1 VSSDEVAANVTHGA
15 RVCIVLLT
23 GLGDVVH
30 GLPVANAL
38 KRSGLASHLTWVT
51 EPAPSYILQHH
62 RAVDDVVVYHKKQGI
77 GGVWQLARDMAPRR
91 FDLLL
96 NLHVYFKGI
105 WPTVFARAPRRIGFD
120 RARSFDGVW
129 LFANQ
134 HLPARPR
141 AHTQDQFLEFLE
153 LLGVPAQPVEYNI
166 EFSAAEREAQAE
178 YMRGLRD
185 RPIVAVVPASANPR
199 KDWLADRYARLID
212 ALDGDFGARALLV
225 GGPSARER
233 AVVDAI
239 LSQTHTRPIDALCMD
254 VRTTMWQLA
263 GSDLVIAPD
272 TGPVHIARACNVPVV
287 GLYGHTNPWRVGPY
301 RKYADLWIDQYTD
314 PGAAP
319 DPSNRTP
326 RLGRM
331 ETITVEMVLDKVDI
345 ALRRYR
351 PERAG

>member
-1 VSSDEVAANVTHGA
+1 MTANRVEQSDAP

-38 KRSGLASHLTWVT
+38 KRAGLASHLTWVT
-51 EPAPSYILQHH
+51 EPAPSHILRHH
-62 RAVDDVVVYHKKQGI
+62 RAVDDVVVYRRRQGVR
-77 GGVWQLARDMAPRR
+77 GVLQLARDMAPRR
-91 FDLLL
+91 FDLTL
-96 NLHVYFKGI
+96 NLHIYFKGI
-105 WPTVFARAPRRIGFD
+105 WPTVFSRAPRRIGFD
-120 RARSFDGVW
+120 RARSYDGVW
-129 LFANQ
+129 LFVNE

-153 LLGVPAQPVEYNI
+153 LLQVPSRPVEWNI
-166 EFSAAEREAQAE
+166 EFTAAEKAEQAE
-178 YMRGLRD
+178 FMRGLRD
-185 RPIVAVVPASANPR
+185 RPVVAVVPASANSR

-212 ALDGDFGARALLV
+212 ALAADFGARAVLV

-233 AVVDAI
+233 HMVDAI
-239 LSQTHTRPIDALCMD
+239 LTQTRAQPIDALDQD
-254 VRTTMWQLA
+254 VRRMMWLLD

-272 TGPVHIARACNVPVV
+272 TGPLHIARACNVPVI

-301 RKYADLWIDQYTD
+301 QKYTDLWVDQYTD
-314 PGAAP
+314 PGTAP

-326 RLGRM
+326 KWGRM
-331 ETITVEMVLDKVDI
+331 ESITVEMVLEKVDV

-351 PERAG
+351 PEQVG